1 MRKYYCDLCS
11 QEFTRHWNMQRHKQ
25 MSHWFQRGSS
35 PFMHDT
41 SYRSNSPRPSG
52 FFNNAMNP
60 QITSPDQMADD
71 VWKVVVLKKL
81 VDISSSLSAI
91 QSILLAIL
99 NQRNLGTRF

>member
-1 MRKYYCDLCS
+1 MRKYYCDICS
-11 QEFTRHWNMQRHKQ
+11 QEFTRHWNMQRHKR
-25 MSHWFQRGSS
+25 MSHWFQLGSS
-35 PFMHDT
+35 LMHDPR
-41 SYRSNSPRPSG
+41 YRSNNSRPSG
-52 FFNNAMNP
+52 FFNNSMNP
-60 QITSPDQMADD
+60 QITSQDQMADE

>member
-35 PFMHDT
+35 SFMHDT
-41 SYRSNSPRPSG
+41 RYRSNSPRPSG
-52 FFNNAMNP
+52 FYNNTRIP
-60 QITSPDQMADD
+60 QNTSLDQMADE
-71 VWKVVVLKKL
+71 VWKVNVLMNL

-91 QSILLAIL
+91 QSTLLGIL
-99 NQRNLGTRF
+99 NQRNLGNRT